1 VHHDPSSKIGQKHLR
16 YGRPIIGYAE
26 MSVAEHIEAATELMR
41 EITAN
46 GAWTQESLRRVED
59 AYQPLRDLLSEYRD
73 WLEEEERNE

>member
-1 VHHDPSSKIGQKHLR
+1 
-16 YGRPIIGYAE
+16 